1 MIFLYKYI
9 LPIVSFILFWCSA
22 ECFAAPNVSARSA
35 IVIENSTGRVLY
47 EKNAHERMPM
57 ASTTKIMTAICALE
71 NSQPDTLITVNDAAV
86 GIEGSSIYLAKD
98 EKITIRDLLYGM
110 MLSSGNDAATAL
122 AYEVSGSV
130 EEFAALMNKTAKSIG
145 ANSTNFVNA
154 CGLYEDEHY
163 TTASDLA
170 LITAYGLKN
179 SVFAEIVS
187 TYQTKISNGT
197 KDYPRTLKNH
207 NRLLRQYDG
216 CIGVKT
222 GYTKKCGRCLVSSAV
237 RDGITIT
244 CVTLNA
250 PDDWNDHTAL
260 LDYGFSRCAWV
271 NVADEDDYCTSV
283 KVSGGTQ
290 GDVAVNFKDPLGF
303 VSIDGVHDDV
313 SVSYDFIPKLKAPLN
328 EGQSVGA
335 ASLYV
340 SGTLCAKSELIC
352 AQSVPLPP
360 KKSYGE
366 LLAHNIK
373 SFFALYTF
381 S

>member
-1 MIFLYKYI
+1 MYKYI
-9 LPIVSFILFWCSA
+9 LPIVSLILFWCSA
-22 ECFAAPNVSARSA
+22 ECFAAPGISAKSA

-71 NSQPDTLITVNDAAV
+71 NSEPDTLITVNDAAV

-110 MLSSGNDAATAL
+110 MLNSGNDAATAL
-122 AYEVSGSV
+122 ACEVSGSV
-130 EEFAALMNKTAKSIG
+130 EEFAALMNKTARNIG
-145 ANSTNFVNA
+145 AHSSNFVNA

-179 SVFAEIVS
+179 PVFAEIVA
-187 TYQTKISNGT
+187 TREKKISNGD
-197 KDYPRTLKNH
+197 KDYPRLLKNH

-237 RDGITIT
+237 RDGITLT

-271 NVADEDDYCTSV
+271 SVANEDDYCTSV

-290 GDVAVNFKDPLGF
+290 GDVAVNFKEPLGF
-303 VSIDGVHDDV
+303 VSIDGVRDDV
-313 SVSYDFIPKLKAPLN
+313 SVSYDFMPKLKAPLSQ
-328 EGQSVGA
+328 GQSVGV

-340 SGTLCAKSELIC
+340 SGTMCAKSELIC
-352 AQSVPLPP
+352 AHAVPLPP
-360 KKSYGE
+360 KKSFGE
-366 LLAHNIK
+366 LLKLNIK
-373 SFFALYTF
+373 SFFALYSF

>member
-1 MIFLYKYI
+1 LYKYI
-9 LPIVSFILFWCSA
+9 LPIVSFILIWCSA
-22 ECFAAPNVSARSA
+22 ECFAAPNVSAKSA

-47 EKNAHERMPM
+47 EKNAHTRMPM

-71 NSQPDTLITVNDAAV
+71 NSDPDTLITVNDAAV

-110 MLSSGNDAATAL
+110 MLNSGNDAATAL
-122 AYEVSGSV
+122 ACEVSGSV
-130 EEFAALMNKTAKSIG
+130 EEFAKLMNKTAENIG
-145 ANSTNFVNA
+145 AHDTNFVNA

-163 TTASDLA
+163 TTAADLA

-179 SVFAEIVS
+179 PVFAQIVS
-187 TYQTKISNGT
+187 TYQTKISNGD
-197 KDYPRTLKNH
+197 KDYPRSLKNH
-207 NRLLRQYDG
+207 NKLLRRYDG

-222 GYTKKCGRCLVSSAV
+222 GYTKKCGRCLVSSAF
-237 RDGITIT
+237 RDGITLT

-271 NVADEDDYCTSV
+271 SVANEDDYCTTV
-283 KVSGGTQ
+283 KVAGGTR
-290 GDVAVNFKDPLGF
+290 GDVSVSFKEALGF
-303 VSIDGVHDDV
+303 VSIDGVDDDV
-313 SVSYDFIPKLKAPLN
+313 SVSYDFMPKLKAPLN
-328 EGQSVGA
+328 EGQSEGV

-340 SGTLCAKSELIC
+340 GGALCAKSELVC
-352 AQSVPLPP
+352 AQAVPLPP

-366 LLAHNIK
+366 LLAYSIK
-373 SFFALYTF
+373 SFFALYSF